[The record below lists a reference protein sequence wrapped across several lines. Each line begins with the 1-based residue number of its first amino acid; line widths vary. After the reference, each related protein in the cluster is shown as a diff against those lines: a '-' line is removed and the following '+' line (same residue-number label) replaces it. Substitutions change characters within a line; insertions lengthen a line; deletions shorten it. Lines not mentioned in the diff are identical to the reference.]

1 MASDQQSE
9 LDLFAAPEP
18 AERQVTSHF
27 LGWHRPLLELATD
40 HLSRDWESGPL
51 DLSRLVLI
59 VPTRNASRRLRECL
73 AIHASQKK
81 TGVLSPLIL
90 NPDDLLVPPSDAL
103 PTATKAESL
112 AAWIEVLLEAD
123 LPSLTHLF
131 PVEPVAQ
138 NFSWALATAKELLSV
153 QSLLGEGAHNASY
166 AAKVL
171 GGQDIEP
178 ERWQE
183 LAQLERATFRKLEKA
198 AKQARVTARRQ
209 AIDSW
214 TMPDGY
220 DQLILLGLPDPP
232 PALEPLIDRVTR
244 TLPVQI
250 LIHAPE
256 SEAEHF
262 DWLGKPLDTWSE
274 RPLTIPDESIFQ
286 CSSPSAQADRA
297 CQLLQDHD
305 APHQLAAIG
314 VPDPEVIA
322 PLQKS
327 LASKAWAS
335 FDPAGEPLSR
345 QGICHLLRTLR
356 DLSGSRLLAT
366 FRDLLRIPG
375 IAESAGSFQ
384 VPEGKNA
391 FPPDAILEAF
401 DAFHE
406 SHLCESISDAL
417 SILDNVKRNKAL
429 IVRSLQWMNAHLDAL
444 EKEPLSTAL
453 PHFLSEVYQNLKI
466 EDEDRFATITQS
478 INQTISDIATL
489 TLPNSSGAERF
500 QLFLSLLE
508 EQVLASKR
516 LPEAIDLPG
525 WLELPWEDA
534 PHLILTGCND
544 GLVPESIQ
552 SHPWLP
558 NQARLLLGLRHNASR
573 QARDSY
579 LMAALIA
586 SRKDHGQLDLL
597 FGRVNSQN
605 DPLRPSRLLLAT
617 PTEQLPDRVNLLFR
631 ETESDSV
638 PLPWKMAWQLTPPVP
653 DPKRFQKIS
662 VTAFSSY
669 LDCPFRYYLQYGVK
683 MREPDLDRMELNPR
697 DFGTLTHDVLED
709 FAKTPAATSDSA
721 KEIRE
726 CFDDLLTTKL
736 TNIYG
741 TRLSA
746 PLLIQAS
753 SIRQRLNWWAD
764 HEAQSRVEGWTILE
778 TETYLAPKETPFSL
792 GNMPISGMIDRIETH
807 PDHGLRILDFKT
819 KKKPTPVIKAH
830 LRALK
835 RSEKPKDFPTW
846 QLTSL
851 KGKAMLWTNL
861 QIPLYLL
868 ALANRFPKQ
877 DCVSG
882 YVQLGASK
890 GDIHFD
896 LWHTLDHELLESA
909 EKCALGVIESIQKQV
924 FWPPTAKPNYDNFAD
939 LLFGDPLTAINFSHL
954 KENARS

>member
-9 LDLFAAPEP
+9 LDLFTAP
-18 AERQVTSHF
+18 ERQVTSHF

-40 HLSRDWESGPL
+40 YLARDWESGPL
-51 DLSRLVLI
+51 DLSHLILI

-73 AIHASQKK
+73 AIHAAQKN

-90 NPDDLLVPPSDAL
+90 NPDDLLVPPTDAL

-138 NFSWALATAKELLSV
+138 NFSWALSTAKELLSV

-183 LAQLERATFRKLEKA
+183 LAQLEQATLRKLEKA
-198 AKQARVTARRQ
+198 GKQARSTARRL
-209 AIDSW
+209 AIESW
-214 TMPDGY
+214 TMPEGY
-220 DQLILLGLPDPP
+220 DQLILLSLPDPP
-232 PALEPLIDRVTR
+232 PALEPLIDRVAR
-244 TLPVQI
+244 THPVEV

-262 DWLGKPLDTWSE
+262 DWLGQPLDSWSE
-274 RPLTIPDESIFQ
+274 RPLVIPDECIHQ
-286 CSSPSAQADRA
+286 CSSPAAQADRA
-297 CQLLQDHD
+297 CQLLEDHD

-356 DLSGSRLLAT
+356 DLSGSRLLST

-375 IAESAGSFQ
+375 IAESAGSFK
-384 VPEGKNA
+384 VPEGQDTFA
-391 FPPDAILEAF
+391 PDLILKAF
-401 DAFHE
+401 DEFHE
-406 SHLCESISDAL
+406 SHLCESIPDAL
-417 SILDNVKRNKAL
+417 SILDQVKQHKAP
-429 IVRSLQWMNAHLDAL
+429 IVRSLQWIGSHLDSL
-444 EKEPLSTAL
+444 EKENLSTAL
-453 PHFLSEVYQNLKI
+453 PQFLSEVYQGLII

-478 INQTISDIATL
+478 INQTLSDIGAL

-516 LPEAIDLPG
+516 LPDAIDLPG

-586 SRKDHGQLDLL
+586 SRKDHGQLDIL

-617 PTEQLPDRVNLLFR
+617 PPEELPDRVNLLFR

-638 PLPWKMAWQLTPPVP
+638 PLPWKMAWQLTPPAP
-653 DPKRFQKIS
+653 DPKRFERLS

-669 LDCPFRYYLQYGVK
+669 LDCPFRYFLQYGLR

-709 FAKTPAATSDSA
+709 FADTTAATSDSA
-721 KEIRE
+721 KEIQE
-726 CFDDLLTTKL
+726 CFEDLLATKL
-736 TNIYG
+736 ANIYG
-741 TRLSA
+741 PNLSA

-753 SIRQRLNWWAD
+753 SIRQRLNWWAS
-764 HEAQSRVEGWTILE
+764 HEAQNRAEGWTILE
-778 TETYLAPKETPFSL
+778 TETYLAPKEEPFTL
-792 GNMPISGMIDRIETH
+792 GEMPINGMIDRIETH

-830 LRALK
+830 LRAPK
-835 RSEKPKDFPTW
+835 RSENPEGFPTW

-851 KGKAMLWTNL
+851 KGKAMLWSNL

-868 ALANRFPKQ
+868 ALADRFPKQ
-877 DCVSG
+877 ECVSG

-890 GDIHFD
+890 GDIHLD
-896 LWHTLDHELLESA
+896 LWHTLDDELLASA
-909 EKCALGVIESIQKQV
+909 RECALGVIDNIQKRV
-924 FWPPTAKPNYDNFAD
+924 FWPPTEKPNYDNFSD
-939 LLFGDPLTAINFSHL
+939 LLFGDPLSAIDFSNL
-954 KENARS
+954 TPSARS